1 MEQFFIT
8 IILRIEKK
16 WKVFSRKKKFSL
28 IYFVSPSEAIATE
41 WHHHSVLSLKCSMC
55 SLSCGLKPL
64 NRKHFHD
71 SERQHVIGGD
81 AKSRHMNFKSVLFYV
96 SYNDHLYIFVSSFFV
111 CLDSFLTLPLTPIF
125 EICGFMFGPNIL
137 WFPSLA
143 KTKGCMQHV
152 ALVCKK
158 TDKFFFFLSLRSL
171 RGPPK
176 LSASHSNYY
185 NLWDDLV
192 GLTSTARNCSDVHVC
207 VHQSTCIHMHWR
219 ESPDPTVS
227 VTVMGTLSCTSN
239 NKLPVESLM
248 RVLQLWAWT
257 PPSVKL
263 RLLVLAR
270 KISARKDKHIT
281 YQESVWWAPKDVK
294 KLDVRAALPWF
305 NSWSFKR
312 PVRIKACR
320 QHV

>member
-16 WKVFSRKKKFSL
+16 SKVFSRKKKFSL

-96 SYNDHLYIFVSSFFV
+96 SYNDHLDLCRPFSCVWTPFWRCPWHPYLRFVVSCLAQTSFGFP
-111 CLDSFLTLPLTPIF
+111 LLPKPKDACNMLH
-125 EICGFMFGPNIL
+125 
-137 WFPSLA
+137 WSA
-143 KTKGCMQHV
+143 KKRTS
-152 ALVCKK
+152 
-158 TDKFFFFLSLRSL
+158 FFFLSLRSL

-207 VHQSTCIHMHWR
+207 VHHSTCIHMHWR

-257 PPSVKL
+257 PPLVKL

>member
-1 MEQFFIT
+1 MSGLLFDVAPDTHIWDLWFHVWPKHP
-8 IILRIEKK
+8 L
-16 WKVFSRKKKFSL
+16 V
-28 IYFVSPSEAIATE
+28 
-41 WHHHSVLSLKCSMC
+41 
-55 SLSCGLKPL
+55 SLSCQNQRMHATCCTGLQK
-64 NRKHFHD
+64 NG
-71 SERQHVIGGD
+71 QV
-81 AKSRHMNFKSVLFYV
+81 
-96 SYNDHLYIFVSSFFV
+96 
-111 CLDSFLTLPLTPIF
+111 
-125 EICGFMFGPNIL
+125 
-137 WFPSLA
+137 
-143 KTKGCMQHV
+143 
-152 ALVCKK
+152 
-158 TDKFFFFLSLRSL
+158 FFFLSLRSL